1 MCLFHNLMALNQAFQ
16 MTRLGEYLAR
26 KSVNKA
32 DVARKTGLYK
42 SRINELTNNNSARL
56 SAEEL
61 YLISL
66 AIDVDPCE
74 VLNFV
79 CEGVKLPS

>member
-1 MCLFHNLMALNQAFQ
+1 
-16 MTRLGEYLAR
+16 MTKLGEFLAC

-32 DVARKTGLYK
+32 DVARKTGLHK
-42 SRINELTNNNSARL
+42 TRVNELTNLDRARL

-74 VLNFV
+74 ILKYV
-79 CEGVKLPS
+79 CEEVKLPLKDNQ

>member
-1 MCLFHNLMALNQAFQ
+1 
-16 MTRLGEYLAR
+16 MTKLGEFLAR

-32 DVARKTGLYK
+32 DVARKTGLHK
-42 SRINELTNNNSARL
+42 TRVNELTNLDRARL

-61 YLISL
+61 YLISK

-74 VLNFV
+74 ILHYV
-79 CEGVKLPS
+79 CKEVKLPYGKE

>member
-1 MCLFHNLMALNQAFQ
+1 
-16 MTRLGEYLAR
+16 MTRLGEFLAR

-32 DVARKTGLYK
+32 DVARKTGLHK
-42 SRINELTNNNSARL
+42 TRVNELTNLDRARL

-66 AIDVDPCE
+66 AIDIDPCE
-74 VLNFV
+74 ILQFI
-79 CEGVKLPS
+79 CEGLKLPDNTTEE

>member
-1 MCLFHNLMALNQAFQ
+1 
-16 MTRLGEYLAR
+16 MTKLGEFLAR

-42 SRINELTNNNSARL
+42 SRVNELTNKDTARL
-56 SAEEL
+56 SVEEL
-61 YLISL
+61 YLICK

-74 VLNFV
+74 VLHFV
-79 CEGVKLPS
+79 CEGVELPDSTS

>member
-1 MCLFHNLMALNQAFQ
+1 

-32 DVARKTGLYK
+32 DVARKTGLHK
-42 SRINELTNNNSARL
+42 TRVIQLTNSDTARL
-56 SAEEL
+56 SVEEL

-66 AIDVDPCE
+66 AIDVDPSE
-74 VLNFV
+74 VMRYV
-79 CEGVKLPS
+79 CEGVELPGAN

>member
-1 MCLFHNLMALNQAFQ
+1 
-16 MTRLGEYLAR
+16 MTKLGEFLAR

-32 DVARKTGLYK
+32 DVARKTGLHK
-42 SRINELTNNNSARL
+42 TRVNELTNLDRARL

-61 YLISL
+61 YLISK

-74 VLNFV
+74 ILHYV
-79 CEGVKLPS
+79 CQEVKLPSDKE

>member
-1 MCLFHNLMALNQAFQ
+1 

-26 KSVNKA
+26 KSTNKA
-32 DVARKTGLYK
+32 EVARKTGLHK
-42 SRINELTNNNSARL
+42 TRINELTNLERARL

-66 AIDVDPCE
+66 AIDVNPCE
-74 VLNFV
+74 LLSFV
-79 CEGVKLPS
+79 CEGVALKNE